1 MNSAVMVPLFRS
13 VRSVPKGDIDKL
25 ASDEKVEQQIR
36 HFFSALQHIDVKLE
50 DIFQH
55 EDLQSKRRTPPDQT
69 HLNEPRVEIEILL
82 KRQYGDKDV
91 STKHLDVMFDV
102 MGFCIE
108 RRKSTIPDGGRGV
121 VVTRGQI
128 PKGSVAAMYPGKK
141 LQTDL
146 S

>member
-1 MNSAVMVPLFRS
+1 M
-13 VRSVPKGDIDKL
+13 
-25 ASDEKVEQQIR
+25 
-36 HFFSALQHIDVKLE
+36 QHIDLKLE

>member
-1 MNSAVMVPLFRS
+1 M
-13 VRSVPKGDIDKL
+13 
-25 ASDEKVEQQIR
+25 
-36 HFFSALQHIDVKLE
+36 HHIDLKLE

-55 EDLQSKRRTPPDQT
+55 EDLQSKRRTPPNQT
-69 HLNEPRVEIEILL
+69 HLNEPRGEIEILL

-91 STKHLDVMFDV
+91 STQNLDVMFDV

-128 PKGSVAAMYPGKK
+128 PTGSLAAIYPGKK